1 MLVSYP
7 LTGPIVV
14 MNTVSESGES
24 PAGTGGDT
32 PTTNWIARHRIAAF
46 FLFAYAIAW
55 GLEGVILLLGLE
67 PSWTWWF
74 IGGFLGP
81 LAPAISAV
89 VVLRASGES
98 VRGWLRDV
106 LRWRVHPAWYVV
118 AIAVPF
124 LIAYASG
131 VVGWLLGDPIDWT
144 AFAFD
149 PVSIGIGIVLGTLI
163 GGGQEELGW
172 RGFAQPE
179 LQARYGAFGAAVI
192 VGVFWGLWHLPQ
204 FVLPG
209 GIRADWPAVL
219 ILSYFTGIVAF
230 SVLLAWVFNGSGG
243 SALLAMLMH
252 GADNSTTGRVP
263 LDLDVVLIGD
273 TVNWSLLSGTYVSHA
288 LLTWL
293 VVLLVIGVSGA
304 GLYARRV
311 RRRGRTARGSPEG
324 VTGED

>member
-1 MLVSYP
+1 
-7 LTGPIVV
+7 
-14 MNTVSESGES
+14 MNTVSESGDR
-24 PAGTGGDT
+24 P
-32 PTTNWIARHRIAAF
+32 TNWIARHRIVAF
-46 FLFAYAIAW
+46 VLFAYAIAW
-55 GLEGVILLLGLE
+55 GLEGVIILLGLE

-74 IGGFLGP
+74 IGGFLAP

-89 VVLRASGES
+89 IVLRASGEH
-98 VRGWLRDV
+98 VRGWLRNV

-118 AIAVPF
+118 AIGVPF

-131 VVGWLLGDPIDWT
+131 VAGWLLGDPIDWSG
-144 AFAFD
+144 FAFD
-149 PVSIGIGIVLGTLI
+149 PVSVAIGIVLGTLI

-179 LQARYGAFGAAVI
+179 LQERYGAFGAAVL

-219 ILSYFTGIVAF
+219 ILSYFTGIIAF

-252 GADNSTTGRVP
+252 GADNATTGRVP
-263 LDLDVVLIGD
+263 LDLDVVLLGD
-273 TVNWSLLSGTYVSHA
+273 TLNWSLLSGLYVSHA
-288 LLTWL
+288 VLTWL
-293 VVLLVIGVSGA
+293 CVLLVVAVSGT

-311 RRRGRTARGSPEG
+311 RPERVVGSDAADS
-324 VTGED
+324 VSVDD